1 MIPGSI
7 RPIKSSGEN
16 FTHGVGILDHIFK
29 TASNILDMFSKIKK
43 KKVIVVVQI
52 HLCNHKIFERRV
64 VNMF

>member
-43 KKVIVVVQI
+43 KK
-52 HLCNHKIFERRV
+52 LL
-64 VNMF
+64 